1 MDCPQRQAAQQP
13 APTPGPQTGQGNRT
27 EYIYIFLTWNQVK
40 GIHWFIEVLVVETQH
55 VEWFYII
62 SVAFS
67 VTKIPIWLHTAVCLH
82 RVLHCWLENTRRAF
96 FLHCSKSDNIFI
108 LTSAIMMLLFMRR
121 VQWQPP
127 TPPWRTLN
135 LLQSSSPLRAPSLLR
150 GVSRNFPPPLCRDSE
165 QPIRSQESDQN
176 HTSWLQTTQSACSGT
191 WCRPANTSQGTPTV
205 VLPPSC
211 DISCPALAIILLM
224 WARQLQLLA
233 NLLDYQNIMTMDGG
247 NEGEKK
253 YKKM

>member
-13 APTPGPQTGQGNRT
+13 APTPGPQAGQGNKT
-27 EYIYIFLTWNQVK
+27 AWNQVK

-67 VTKIPIWLHTAVCLH
+67 VTKIPIWLYTAIYLH
-82 RVLHCWLENTRRAF
+82 CVLHCRLENTRRAG
-96 FLHCSKSDNIFI
+96 FLHCSKSDNISVI
-108 LTSAIMMLLFMRR
+108 HTLIWASIMMLLFMHR

-127 TPPWRTLN
+127 TPPWRTHN

-150 GVSRNFPPPLCRDSE
+150 GVSRNFPPHLCRDW
-165 QPIRSQESDQN
+165 I
-176 HTSWLQTTQSACSGT
+176 
-191 WCRPANTSQGTPTV
+191 ANQVTGVWSKPH
-205 VLPPSC
+205 
-211 DISCPALAIILLM
+211 
-224 WARQLQLLA
+224 LLA
-233 NLLDYQNIMTMDGG
+233 PNHPVSLLGDLVSTRQYQPRNTDCGPAPILWHQLSRSSYHPPCVGSPAAAVSRSPFAYQNIMTMDGG

-253 YKKM
+253 KM